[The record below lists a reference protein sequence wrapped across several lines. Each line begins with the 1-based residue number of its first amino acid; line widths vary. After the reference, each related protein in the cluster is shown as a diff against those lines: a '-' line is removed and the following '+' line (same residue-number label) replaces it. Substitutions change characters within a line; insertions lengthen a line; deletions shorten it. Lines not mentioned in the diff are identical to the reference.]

1 MRGRWPTGSMSNF
14 SLLLPPLSRV
24 PPLACLPSERG
35 PLPSLPPRA
44 PLSPLSSV
52 PRRAP
57 HFLDLF
63 LDLFPYLY
71 LDLFQRS
78 YRSSSSS
85 PSTLPARPPPGLG
98 GGSWRSPPE
107 RERYVRVRPAGAGRG
122 TLASGG
128 GRRGARGA
136 GMAGGGGTMWKVG
149 GPAAAEVRA
158 GPGGERTR
166 ALPPGAAV
174 RAAAAAG
181 AEEGWLALAGPGG
194 GFVRAADVQPL
205 PPAQFR
211 VAHKAV
217 MVRQGASLSAKVV
230 EIRKEGDA
238 LPVEGHL
245 DGWLKV
251 CPGEACGSFGW
262 VLQQHPEYG
271 VLMRHVQGDVPTFAS
286 PAALE
291 ARLGATPAAVFGE
304 KPSQRV
310 TEEMQ
315 LLLDSLKRDIATKET
330 RAREKEVRMGREVDT
345 LRKGLMAG
353 SGDMSATGF
362 YVGGEPI

>member
-1 MRGRWPTGSMSNF
+1 
-14 SLLLPPLSRV
+14 
-24 PPLACLPSERG
+24 
-35 PLPSLPPRA
+35 
-44 PLSPLSSV
+44 
-52 PRRAP
+52 
-57 HFLDLF
+57 
-63 LDLFPYLY
+63 
-71 LDLFQRS
+71 
-78 YRSSSSS
+78 
-85 PSTLPARPPPGLG
+85 
-98 GGSWRSPPE
+98 
-107 RERYVRVRPAGAGRG
+107 
-122 TLASGG
+122 
-128 GRRGARGA
+128 
-136 GMAGGGGTMWKVG
+136 MWKVG

>member
-14 SLLLPPLSRV
+14 FLLLPPLSRV

-44 PLSPLSSV
+44 PLSPLSR
-52 PRRAP
+52 PPRAP
-57 HFLDLF
+57 HLLAAFVSLLLLLLLD
-63 LDLFPYLY
+63 
-71 LDLFQRS
+71 
-78 YRSSSSS
+78 S
-85 PSTLPARPPPGLG
+85 PRASPPRPR